1 MEKNKKIILIVSL
14 VVLSA
19 VGGYLI
25 YRMVKKPKGG
35 VTADTKK
42 NRITFSR

>member
-25 YRMVKKPKGG
+25 YRSLTKPKGG
-35 VTADTKK
+35 VTAETKK
-42 NRITFSR
+42 NRIILTR

>member
-14 VVLSA
+14 LVLTA

-25 YRMVKKPKGG
+25 YRVVKKDKGG
-35 VTADTKK
+35 VTAETKK
-42 NRITFSR
+42 NRITFTR

>member
-14 VVLSA
+14 AVLSA

-25 YRMVKKPKGG
+25 YRSLQKSKGG
-35 VTADTKK
+35 VTAETKK
-42 NRITFSR
+42 NRITLTR

>member
-1 MEKNKKIILIVSL
+1 MERNKKIILIVSL

-25 YRMVKKPKGG
+25 YRLVKKPKGG
-35 VTADTKK
+35 VTAETKQ
-42 NRITFSR
+42 NRITFTR